1 MVEYVT
7 QHPSG
12 GYILDE
18 LHVGM
23 AAEKTV
29 HVTEDRIRLFAEA
42 SDDFNPVHLDEA
54 FASKTAYRGRIA
66 HGLLSAA
73 FGSAVV
79 GTILPGAGS
88 IYISQTLS
96 FHFPVRI
103 DDMVRIV
110 ARQLKLPTRA
120 ELSTEDLERA
130 ILFKVMER
138 SLERMSEEQK
148 RSLTDDVKQS
158 LRKRGIDREVGFSEV
173 LKFVKFAGMDVGGTV
188 GTLAMAGPGLAGTIG
203 LNALQFIVLKGI
215 ILSSGYMAA
224 GGALLGFGFGG
235 ALLTLAGA
243 AGPVGVALGV
253 LYTAYSLSGPA
264 FRKLIPA
271 ICVIAA
277 KRVEIGGTEHPSP
290 GGAAL
295 D

>member
-42 SDDFNPVHLDEA
+42 SDDFNPVHLDEE
-54 FASKTAYRGRIA
+54 FASRTAYRGRIA

-88 IYISQTLS
+88 IYISQTLA

-103 DDMVRIV
+103 GDSVRIV
-110 ARQLKLPTRA
+110 ITVIEMETDSARVELKC
-120 ELSTEDLERA
+120 EG
-130 ILFKVMER
+130 F
-138 SLERMSEEQK
+138 
-148 RSLTDDVKQS
+148 
-158 LRKRGIDREVGFSEV
+158 VGDK
-173 LKFVKFAGMDVGGTV
+173 LIMD
-188 GTLAMAGPGLAGTIG
+188 
-203 LNALQFIVLKGI
+203 
-215 ILSSGYMAA
+215 
-224 GGALLGFGFGG
+224 
-235 ALLTLAGA
+235 
-243 AGPVGVALGV
+243 GVAV
-253 LYTAYSLSGPA
+253 VRVPRR
-264 FRKLIPA
+264 RK
-271 ICVIAA
+271 
-277 KRVEIGGTEHPSP
+277 PS
-290 GGAAL
+290 AR
-295 D
+295 